1 MPLYEYRCNN
11 CHRRV
16 TVLTHNFSGSS
27 PITCPSCGSTA
38 LNRLFS
44 SFSVRKSDGAAY
56 DDILSDSQLV
66 RGLEHNEP
74 RALAEWNKRMSRGLD
89 EKITPEHEEMLA
101 RLEAGEMPQDLMAGE
116 EISEDSVK

>member
-16 TVLTHNFSGSS
+16 TILAHSFSGSS
-27 PITCPSCGSTA
+27 SITCPSCGSTA

-44 SFSVRKSDGAAY
+44 RFSVRKSDNAAY

-66 RGLEHNEP
+66 RGLEHNDP
-74 RALAEWNKRMSRGLD
+74 RALVEWNKRMSRGD
-89 EKITPEHEEMLA
+89 EEIAPEYEEMLD
-101 RLEAGEMPQDLMAGE
+101 RMEAGEMPHDLTAGGEIPE
-116 EISEDSVK
+116 ESER